1 MVSIAGQETKFLI
14 CTLSKQICQV
24 PLNLHFL
31 KGCTAKFMC
40 NGKGYVHLTG
50 YFKRPFAESDDELK
64 RSSTEEDK
72 EGEKR
77 TSLKKKVNLSKKDSE
92 KCSKSSKKKTND
104 NDETWEKT
112 NTDDDYDDSDDS
124 EYYKL
129 DSDTDYED
137 EEVEEEEEEDDDY
150 YDDLYDN
157 YFYDCDDIEMNES
170 EDDTIEQEKSED
182 QKKKVTKVTEKKNK
196 EKQIK
201 KEKSNDKILI
211 GDVKAR
217 NMEIGTGKVAEM
229 GKKVTIYY
237 RSRVKLGE
245 KNPTISECLEGDG
258 FSFQV
263 GSGHVMPGVN
273 AGIIG
278 MKVGGKRSL
287 VIPPRMAYV

>member
-1 MVSIAGQETKFLI
+1 M
-14 CTLSKQICQV
+14 

-50 YFKRPFAESDDELK
+50 YLKGPFAESDDELK

-137 EEVEEEEEEDDDY
+137 EEVEEEEEDDDY

-157 YFYDCDDIEMNES
+157 YFYDCDDIEMNKS

-196 EKQIK
+196 AKQIK